1 VKFLGS
7 FSKGPA
13 YAITL
18 QTKMKAIE
26 NASQAMENH
35 AGLRQHIR
43 VHGLQRDTL
52 KSNVVPEGH
61 KYI

>member
-1 VKFLGS
+1 
-7 FSKGPA
+7 
-13 YAITL
+13 
-18 QTKMKAIE
+18 MKAIE